1 MIVIH
6 TKADDGADD
15 LVARSGARSD
25 GRDSIFN
32 DNAMLVTEDKAVC
45 PAINQNHQV
54 DLMTFHD

>member
-32 DNAMLVTEDKAVC
+32 DIAMLVTCA
-45 PAINQNHQV
+45 
-54 DLMTFHD
+54 MS